1 MEVLVFKT
9 NVSQQTQIS
18 KVQALLKTIS
28 TIENWN
34 FDLEDCDRI
43 LKIVA
48 SNLSPRH
55 IESVLQASGIN
66 CEELE

>member
-18 KVQALLKTIS
+18 KVQALLKAIS

-55 IESVLQASGIN
+55 IESVLRASGIN

>member
-9 NVSQQTQIS
+9 NVSKQTEVS
-18 KVQALLKTIS
+18 KVQTLLKRIAA
-28 TIENWN
+28 IEDWN
-34 FDLEDCDRI
+34 FDSEDCNCVLR
-43 LKIVA
+43 IVA

-55 IESVLQASGIN
+55 IESVLRASGIN